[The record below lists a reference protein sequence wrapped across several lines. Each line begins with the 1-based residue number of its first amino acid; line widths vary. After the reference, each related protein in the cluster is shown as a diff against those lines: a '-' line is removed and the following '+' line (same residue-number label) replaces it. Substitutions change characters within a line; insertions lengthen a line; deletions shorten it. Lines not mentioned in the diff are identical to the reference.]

1 MNSLSPFILLKG
13 GFLITKHINAC
24 RLDNRHI
31 EEITLEDPYTVPY
44 KGIYAV
50 CDSKNEYAEIIEHSN
65 CYSGAAWSLH
75 HYAKAP
81 LVLKARPTGNMIRY
95 FMKTGTSNL
104 ELKPSVA
111 AAGIESV
118 IVQGDEVE
126 ITYAGLGGGGV
137 GATRCRAFAEGVL
150 RYNISESGGEKCA
163 RGAIVVP
170 RRDRL
175 LIGVDDTDSKDI
187 GATWTLTHNIACK
200 LDCQE
205 AVYLSHA
212 LVQLFP
218 VPERT
223 QNCMSS
229 VLEFGCVNE
238 EAKARLIDS
247 FKQILIKYS
256 ASKQTGMVAL
266 SDFYAKGLYEY
277 SNRSRTERISKAD
290 ALQCAEENG
299 VEVLLDGNGVIGA
312 VASLPW
318 FGRPEESI
326 ISGTPIKP

>member
-1 MNSLSPFILLKG
+1 M
-13 GFLITKHINAC
+13 
-24 RLDNRHI
+24 
-31 EEITLEDPYTVPY
+31 
-44 KGIYAV
+44 GIYAV

-81 LVLKARPTGNMIRY
+81 LVLKARSNGNMIRY
-95 FMKTGTSNL
+95 FMKTGTSKL

-137 GATRCRAFAEGVL
+137 GATRCRAFADGVL

-163 RGAIVVP
+163 RGTIVVP
-170 RRDRL
+170 RRDRI
-175 LIGVDDTDSKDI
+175 LIGIDDTDSKDI
-187 GATWTLTHNIACK
+187 GATWTLTHNIAK
-200 LDCQE
+200 ELDCQA
-205 AVYLSHA
+205 AVYLSHS

-218 VPERT
+218 VPEKT
-223 QNCMSS
+223 QNCMST
-229 VLEFGCVNE
+229 VVEFGCIDK
-238 EAKARLIDS
+238 EAKSRLIDA
-247 FKQILIKYS
+247 FKKTLKKYS
-256 ASKQTGMVAL
+256 ASNQTGMVVL
-266 SDFYAKGLYEY
+266 SDFYAKGIYDY
-277 SNRSRTERISKAD
+277 TNRSRTERISKAE
-290 ALQCAEENG
+290 ALRCAEENN

-312 VASLPW
+312 LASLPW

-326 ISGTPIKP
+326 LAGTAIKPVNLQKT